1 MKNNPMALT
10 RFILGLVSVV
20 FYSIGILPIL
30 GIIFSAIGLA
40 TFKPDIQKNKW
51 MAVAGLI
58 LSILYT
64 LMSLREHGHLG

>member
-10 RFILGLVSVV
+10 GFILGLASVG
-20 FYSIGILPIL
+20 FYFIGILPIL
-30 GIIFSAIGLA
+30 GIVFSSIGLA

-58 LSILYT
+58 LSVLYT
-64 LMSLREHGHLG
+64 LMSLREHGHFG